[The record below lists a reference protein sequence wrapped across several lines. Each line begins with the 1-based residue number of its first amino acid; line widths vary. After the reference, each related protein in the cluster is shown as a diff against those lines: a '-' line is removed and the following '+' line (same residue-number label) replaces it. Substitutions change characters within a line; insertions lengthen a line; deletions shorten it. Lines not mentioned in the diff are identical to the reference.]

1 MRLDR
6 QDSEVFMCT
15 KEIMRIHSTEFAD
28 HFYQELFTTNS
39 DLATVFRNTDLS
51 QQKEKLIEG
60 IGRIF
65 ELVVDAD
72 EKRLTGYL
80 NDLGVRHI
88 CYEVTEKYYPV
99 MREVLLKSVKHVHQ
113 SEWNQ
118 EYEKLWNSLS
128 TTIIE
133 HMIAGCRSIRKA
145 S

>member
-1 MRLDR
+1 MRLYH
-6 QDSEVFMCT
+6 QDPVVFKRT
-15 KEIMRIHSTEFAD
+15 KEIVRIHSKEFAD
-28 HFYQELFTTNS
+28 YFYQELLHTNP

-60 IGRIF
+60 VYRIF
-65 ELVVDAD
+65 ELFQGAD
-72 EKRLTGYL
+72 EKEQTRYL

-88 CYEVTEKYYPV
+88 CYEVTEKHYPV
-99 MREVLLKSVKHVHQ
+99 MREVLLKAVKYVHQ
-113 SEWNQ
+113 SEWNP

-133 HMIAGCRSIRKA
+133 HMVAGCRSIRKA